1 MITSLRLHGQREAL
15 PVPQAP
21 VPPAEHQLAIQELT
35 RSYEIKLQEA
45 RAGGSGG
52 GPTAADMKAAV
63 DRIAEL
69 EALLGDSRQETAT
82 QVAALQEELGKETRR
97 AADLEALLE
106 LATATPKVQT
116 EAAEPK
122 PVEQPQAVEPEAPA
136 VDPKKDDSKRKP
148 R

>member
-21 VPPAEHQLAIQELT
+21 VPPADHQRAIQELT

-52 GPTAADMKAAV
+52 GPTAADMKAAA
-63 DRIAEL
+63 DRIGEL
-69 EALLGDSRQETAT
+69 EALLAT
-82 QVAALQEELGKETRR
+82 ERKR

-106 LATATPKVQT
+106 QATAAPKADPETP
-116 EAAEPK
+116 AA
-122 PVEQPQAVEPEAPA
+122 
-136 VDPKKDDSKRKP
+136 DPKRDPKNKR
-148 R
+148 